1 MVEEEPRENIEE
13 IINNEE
19 PIKEEIK
26 EDEIK
31 EEIPKPKA
39 KSKAKA
45 KPKIKITKEPVEP
58 VEAIQ
63 TIEEKPIVDEKPKNR
78 N

>member
-1 MVEEEPRENIEE
+1 MVEEESREKIEE

-19 PIKEEIK
+19 PIKEKEIK

-31 EEIPKPKA
+31 EEIHKPKA
-39 KSKAKA
+39 KSKAQA

-63 TIEEKPIVDEKPKNR
+63 KQLKNQLLMK
-78 N
+78 NL